1 MKRVRVVI
9 AGAGNC
15 ASPLVQ
21 GLVPDKGR
29 NGEAYAGLMQARTGL
44 GGGGL
49 DV

>member
-1 MKRVRVVI
+1 MKRIRVAI
-9 AGAGNC
+9 AAAGNR

-21 GLVPDKGR
+21 GLEHDKGR
-29 NGEAYAGLMQARTGL
+29 NGEAYAGLMQAWTGL

>member
-1 MKRVRVVI
+1 MKRVRVAI
-9 AGAGNC
+9 AAVGNC

-21 GLVPDKGR
+21 GLEYGKGR
-29 NGEAYAGLMQARTGL
+29 NGEAHAGLMQARTGL